1 MAGIDYSRWE
11 RLEASSEEESE
22 SSQVDGVETWS
33 DLATCTCCGGER
45 CMEAPLERL
54 DYRRA
59 AVEYLDSMKA
69 RNMPPPDVRAK
80 LETMGKWFLESES
93 SDVFFEKM
101 RSIWGNVDN
110 SDRKT
115 MQEQPNKNEKTN
127 EKKRTSKRNGKTKTT
142 DEHPVEKAK
151 KQTTLL
157 KFYRGNAAVTTTKK
171 PQDKGKGTIVENE
184 NRTRCITENIAPHC
198 ESTETHTGI
207 PKAID
212 SLLLDTKKLA
222 LKRQAT
228 ELEQKFG
235 YWAMRGKL
243 FDGGKLL
250 FRPCAVF
257 QAKEIPAHRQ
267 RALLAPVRADHA
279 KRIAMGHP
287 DPMRA
292 LDRAAAP
299 CLMALR
305 NAHCP
310 FDGPLLHSYCLGGST
325 GDSLEVFRRCPTV
338 GKLLKMGPMS
348 LKEAENAIHN
358 LRLSVVD
365 LPRLVLLSLD
375 QKLHDQ
381 GSSILKSKK
390 QMNAKGSARKKYLE
404 VFAPIHAIRSLAEL
418 GEGGGGLL
426 PLLDVDIPLELWDP
440 ELAVAVDRI
449 EFGDLCP
456 RDEPARSKIFLALSA
471 RDPFARYLAAACV
484 NEQIA
489 SSSSDL
495 WGGVLQAL
503 LEYAMDDT
511 RWLVGRMRALV
522 AADCL
527 FAWDLDPLLP
537 ESLEHKDGLPLYL
550 VGEGRRISMKA
561 RELIVLAIEKILGK
575 IGVSTPKPLA
585 VQAVNLRAWSWSR
598 CMLCHQTGGGGPQC
612 KGCGKQICFRCFRN
626 EADTLFD
633 DDRLSACSRWCHLC
647 VGNFDS
653 FPQPEPSP
661 KPASLD
667 YMDAAVLL
675 GEGLFGKFKGNTLKI
690 LWGTAG
696 LFEVNEDKTMTDT
709 LHDIKWDNVCH
720 KMYEPMLRDSNLSM
734 LDEVWDKEIRGISMG
749 TKRNAPSILIQV
761 SEQVDE
767 MVDIIM
773 GHGSEGWNIL
783 SKRYKRLVSAVDHH
797 FASPSAP
804 GRDAMQNAS
813 SVEVL
818 LVASGASAS
827 KTLGTQLF
835 KQGKY
840 LPALVAYADA
850 IAAVVVLCVS
860 AAVFGAVIDP
870 NTGARIVSQS
880 GMQSTITFANMTIP
894 LYLACLLNAALIGNL
909 LCKEENATKF
919 GDRWDQEDLAMA
931 SCRCC
936 NIALDL
942 LGVDFY
948 NSLPECRNGM
958 YTSGPP
964 SLPSGII
971 AGCSV
976 KTWIAKALFRRGQ
989 ALVHAGVLEQAEADL
1004 RAAEAL
1010 VPSDPAISEERKTV
1024 SRARG
1029 QLLSPEERKKEK
1041 ARRKKEKKKA
1051 KTKVYEPTPF
1061 LSAPPPMSLYK
1072 STDMPGEGLHWG
1084 RFESDEGSR
1093 ACDEKAQA
1101 QETRG
1106 EVGISA
1112 EERKKERQRKKKEK
1126 RKAKKGSGHVDD
1138 VQETEPG
1145 VVTDAVSRDSEKSS
1159 DSGLATAGERTHQ
1172 DRLRAKREKKDAIKA
1187 QRRAEAEA
1195 AAAAKKK
1202 RLELEAQRKKAEEES
1217 IAAAEAAH
1225 RAALERARE
1234 MAEEAD
1240 REREALLLARQKEL
1254 DVLRQL
1260 EYEAQRKHRVEQ
1272 EAQAKA
1278 PKTSGPKAQD
1288 KLCPMSEHKFTDK
1301 ASAGREYGSRT
1312 SFDEAQ
1318 ANAKCSVASA
1328 QERGNVCL
1336 DALESKAPSTSKKSE
1351 LFGEIK
1357 KAQTAVPVGNTVFF
1371 DLESTPGNTIGNG
1384 HGNEDLT
1391 AAELDALTFGD
1402 DAVQAH
1408 IQAYT
1413 KGNMRGL
1420 QESAFKLMP
1429 RKVDTNAREQFTS
1442 AKVGSID
1449 YSQDVQVKDTEIQTV
1464 SSVVTSLPGFDDG
1477 QDEYSVPVEDMINQM
1492 YCADVPVQHDLSETG
1507 IGKNHGDFSLSQHG
1521 GSAVP
1526 SAEDDFYAKRY
1537 GGNNRG
1543 SVLHDFSC
1551 PSFGLTEN
1559 AGPYHDSGSS
1569 QSIWTQQSA
1578 TGPHSATGFAEGL
1591 QPSWPNQC
1599 EVPYANAQGT
1609 WQSAGNSTGTW
1620 IPPGADNNYGRE
1632 APWVGP
1638 STRETLHHEEP
1649 WAQEGPGI
1657 APTLSSWPSSTRG
1670 TATELPITNGGN
1682 WGWDTCWGLQQSG
1695 AAPSTAADDLCAICR
1710 VRRKNTLPVPCGHVC
1725 GCFECLVAL
1734 QQTPGQGRCPVCQTP
1749 MQSVQRIIL
1758 S

>member
-1 MAGIDYSRWE
+1 
-11 RLEASSEEESE
+11 
-22 SSQVDGVETWS
+22 
-33 DLATCTCCGGER
+33 
-45 CMEAPLERL
+45 MEAPLERM
-54 DYRRA
+54 DYRKA

-80 LETMGKWFLESES
+80 LEAMGKWFLESES
-93 SDVFFEKM
+93 SDVAFEKM
-101 RSIWGNVDN
+101 RSIWGNMDK
-110 SDRKT
+110 SDRT
-115 MQEQPNKNEKTN
+115 MMREQHKKKGKTN
-127 EKKRTSKRNGKTKTT
+127 EKKRTSERNGKTKTT

-157 KFYRGNAAVTTTKK
+157 RFYRGSAAEMARKE
-171 PQDKGKGTIVENE
+171 PQDRQKGTFVDNE
-184 NRTRCITENIAPHC
+184 HATRYTTEQSAPHR
-198 ESTETHTGI
+198 ERTETHTNI
-207 PKAID
+207 PETID

-222 LKRQAT
+222 LKKQAT
-228 ELEQKFG
+228 EMEQKFG
-235 YWAMRGKL
+235 YWDMQGQL

-257 QAKEIPAHRQ
+257 HAKEVPAHRQ
-267 RALLAPVRADHA
+267 SALLAPVRADHA
-279 KRIAMGHP
+279 KKIAMGHP

-310 FDGPLLHSYCLGGST
+310 FDGPLLHSYCLGGSI
-325 GDSLEVFRRCPTV
+325 GDSLEVFRRCPAIS
-338 GKLLKMGPMS
+338 KLLKMGPMS
-348 LKEAENAIHN
+348 LKEAENAIHS

-456 RDEPARSKIFLALSA
+456 KDEPARSKIFLALSA

-503 LEYAMDDT
+503 LEYAIDDT

-537 ESLEHKDGLPLYL
+537 ESLEHRDGLPLYL

-598 CMLCHQTGGGGPQC
+598 CMLCRQTGGGGPQC

-626 EADTLFD
+626 ETETSVDTD
-633 DDRLSACSRWCHLC
+633 CLSACSRWCHLC
-647 VGNFDS
+647 VGDFDS

-675 GEGLFGKFKGNTLKI
+675 GEGLFGRFKGNTLKI

-696 LFEVNEDKTMTDT
+696 LFEVNEDKTMKDT
-709 LHDIKWDNVCH
+709 LHYIKWDSVCH
-720 KMYEPMLRDSNLSM
+720 KMYEPMLRDSNLTM
-734 LDEVWDKEIRGISMG
+734 LDEVWDKEIRGVSMG
-749 TKRNAPSILIQV
+749 TKSNAPSILIQV

-773 GHGSEGWNIL
+773 GHGSEGWNTL

-804 GRDAMQNAS
+804 GQDAMQNAS

-870 NTGARIVSQS
+870 ETGAPVVSQN

-909 LCKEENATKF
+909 LCKEENASKF

-958 YTSGPP
+958 YTNGPP

-1029 QLLSPEERKKEK
+1029 QFLSPEERKKEK

-1051 KTKVYEPTPF
+1051 KTKVCEPTPF
-1061 LSAPPPMSLYK
+1061 LSAPSPLCLYK
-1072 STDMPGEGLHWG
+1072 STDMASEGLYWG
-1084 RFESDEGSR
+1084 CFESDEGKR
-1093 ACDEKAQA
+1093 ACNDKAQA
-1101 QETRG
+1101 QEATR
-1106 EVGISA
+1106 EVDISA
-1112 EERKKERQRKKKEK
+1112 EERKKEKQRKKKEK
-1126 RKAKKGSGHVDD
+1126 RKAKKGSGHIDSL
-1138 VQETEPG
+1138 QETG
-1145 VVTDAVSRDSEKSS
+1145 SVAGTDAVSKDVEKSS
-1159 DSGLATAGERTHQ
+1159 DAGISTAEGSTHQ
-1172 DRLRAKREKKDAIKA
+1172 DKTRAKREKKDAIKA

-1225 RAALERARE
+1225 RAALEKARE

-1254 DVLRQL
+1254 DMLKQL
-1260 EYEAQRKHRVEQ
+1260 EYEAERKHQMEQ
-1272 EAQAKA
+1272 KSQAEAAEPLEPVA
-1278 PKTSGPKAQD
+1278 PDQ
-1288 KLCPMSEHKFTDK
+1288 LCPVSANNVSKG
-1301 ASAGREYGSRT
+1301 ASAGRGDGSRT
-1312 SFDEAQ
+1312 IFDGKKG
-1318 ANAKCSVASA
+1318 NAECTVGSA
-1328 QERGNVCL
+1328 EECGNVSRNIS
-1336 DALESKAPSTSKKSE
+1336 ESKAPSTSKNAE
-1351 LFGEIK
+1351 
-1357 KAQTAVPVGNTVFF
+1357 PVGESKGAHTIVPFGNAAFF
-1371 DLESTPGNTIGNG
+1371 DLESTPGNAIGKG
-1384 HGNEDLT
+1384 HGTEDLT
-1391 AAELDALTFGD
+1391 AAEFDALAFGD

-1408 IQAYT
+1408 IQAYA
-1413 KGNMRGL
+1413 KGDMCGL
-1420 QESAFKLMP
+1420 DKSALE
-1429 RKVDTNAREQFTS
+1429 RKPDKADSNAREHFTS
-1442 AKVGSID
+1442 TKVGLND
-1449 YSQDVQVKDTEIQTV
+1449 YSQNYHVENTEIQTV
-1464 SSVVTSLPGFDDG
+1464 SSVVSSLPGFDDG
-1477 QDEYSVPVEDMINQM
+1477 QDDYSVPVEDMINRM
-1492 YCADVPVQHDLSETG
+1492 YCADVPVEHKLSETSTSN
-1507 IGKNHGDFSLSQHG
+1507 NHENSSLSQHG
-1521 GSAVP
+1521 GSVAPPVK
-1526 SAEDDFYAKRY
+1526 DVFYARGY
-1537 GGNNRG
+1537 SGNDTR
-1543 SVLHDFSC
+1543 SILHDFSC
-1551 PSFGLTEN
+1551 PGFGLTEDT
-1559 AGPYHDSGSS
+1559 GPYQDSGSS
-1569 QSIWTQQSA
+1569 QSIWTQGSG
-1578 TGPHSATGFAEGL
+1578 TGPHSATAFTQGL
-1591 QPSWPNQC
+1591 QPPWPNRC
-1599 EVPYANAQGT
+1599 EVPRANPQDK
-1609 WQSAGNSTGTW
+1609 WQSSSKSAGTW
-1620 IPPGADNNYGRE
+1620 IPPGAENNYGRE
-1632 APWVGP
+1632 VPWVGP
-1638 STRETLHHEEP
+1638 STGESLHHEES
-1649 WAQEGPGI
+1649 WADQGPGT
-1657 APTLSSWPSSTRG
+1657 ASTRTPWPTTRG
-1670 TATELPITNGGN
+1670 RTTGLPPASGGN
-1682 WGWDTCWGLQQSG
+1682 WGWDTSWGLQQQSG
-1695 AAPSTAADDLCAICR
+1695 AAPVAADDLCVICR

-1725 GCFECLVAL
+1725 GCFECLAAL
-1734 QQTPGQGRCPVCQTP
+1734 QRTPGQERCPVCQMP